1 MRSRSWRN
9 AFATAFGITS
19 LVFQAAA
26 VEPAPVLALVDPGD
40 APQWQEWAK
49 ATGWRVVTGAPADNA
64 DARVLSLAAAVR
76 GAIHDGADAARIY
89 IVGRGAASAAV
100 FYAISRTPDL
110 WAAGLAIE
118 GSPQPAIDSGRLYAA
133 NFRNVPV
140 LWASKGEAD
149 RALASKLKEAGLN
162 VEWRSSD
169 GLSPAAVFEWL
180 RARRRDAF
188 PAAIDCETSS
198 PQFAQCYWIQMTK
211 LDAAERNDVVPSSRM
226 EGAQTASLDLG
237 GFGYKPDE
245 PGPGVLVAYLPDKY
259 NGPLKMGDRIVA
271 IDGRQIENAK
281 AYLEMMAKYT
291 ESKPAV
297 AAVQRGKDRIR
308 LDTMVVVARRE
319 AGVTARVQGEF
330 VPTERELQIVS
341 RAVKEMKVT
350 IPPEWAQDSRLTWNA
365 LPLEKI
371 EAPGC
376 YLLTVEKEFLR
387 AAKCQ

>member
-1 MRSRSWRN
+1 
-9 AFATAFGITS
+9 
-19 LVFQAAA
+19 VFRAAA
-26 VEPAPVLALVDPGD
+26 AEPAPVLALVDPGD
-40 APQWQEWAK
+40 ATQWQEWAK
-49 ATGWRVVTGAPADNA
+49 AAGWRVVTGAPADNA

-76 GAIHDGADAARIY
+76 DAIRDGADAARIY

-110 WAAGLAIE
+110 WAGGLAIE

-259 NGPLKMGDRIVA
+259 SGPLKMGDRIVA

-308 LDTMVVVARRE
+308 VDTMVVVARRE

-330 VPTERELQIVS
+330 NPAERELQIVS
-341 RAVKEMKVT
+341 RAVKEMKIT

-376 YLLTVEKEFLR
+376 YLLTIEKEFLR